1 MRAAVL
7 LLPLLLAGRASAQE
21 VPDSSHAGP
30 ILICVDEKSAAKE
43 DVALYLRDREGR
55 TRRVFECVPY
65 DVKSLRDGGA
75 IVAERW
81 LGQVTVLD
89 RDMQVTFRKTGLT
102 EPVDVELGK
111 DGAVIVVLRAEG
123 VVVGYDPA
131 TGAERWRRAGFSSPF
146 DVEPTPD
153 GGLIVAD
160 SGANRLVVLDADGA
174 VVRTIG
180 GITFPNCVERLDK
193 GGLLVTNYSG
203 GDVIELA
210 PEGRVLSRR
219 HVGGTIYRA
228 WRRQDGA
235 TVVATGDGT
244 LTVYDG
250 AGQVLLTEKLANGFV
265 DVEPIED
272 I

>member
-1 MRAAVL
+1 MRTSL
-7 LLPLLLAGRASAQE
+7 LLLLLLAVPAAAQE
-21 VPDSSHAGP
+21 SSHAGP
-30 ILICVDEKSAAKE
+30 ILICVDDKVGAKDE
-43 DVALYLRDREGR
+43 VALYLRDREGR

-89 RDMQVTFRKTGLT
+89 RDMRVTFKKTGLV
-102 EPVDVELGK
+102 EPVDVELGQ
-111 DGAVIVVLRAEG
+111 DGTVIVLLRKEG
-123 VVVGYDPA
+123 VVVGFDPA
-131 TGAERWRRAGFSSPF
+131 TGAERWRRTGFTSPF

-160 SGANRLVVLDADGA
+160 SEANRLVVLDRDGA
-174 VVRTIG
+174 IVRTIG
-180 GITFPNCVERLDK
+180 GIAFPNCVERLDK
-193 GGLLVTNYSG
+193 GGLLVTNWSG
-203 GDVIELA
+203 GEVLELD
-210 PEGRVLSRR
+210 PQGRVLSRWR
-219 HVGGTIYRA
+219 VGGTIYRA
-228 WRRQDGA
+228 WRRPDGA

-244 LTVYDG
+244 LTVYDASG
-250 AGQVLLTEKLANGFV
+250 AVVLTERLAHGFV